1 LRVAMPHNR
10 SMETL
15 QQDPRLIAV
24 MARNRSADGT
34 FVYGVSSTRIF
45 CRPSCASRRPRFDR
59 ISFFA
64 NAQKAREAG
73 YRACQR
79 CQPESTESLGA
90 DMAQRVC
97 RYIDAVEDS
106 VPSLGELATHF
117 GFSPHHLAR
126 SFKAA
131 VGMTPKAYA
140 DLNRVE
146 RLKIRLRGGETVTD
160 ALYAA
165 GYGSSS
171 RLYERGN
178 ALLGM
183 TPSKYRHAGQGASID
198 FTIVPCRLGKV
209 LAAAT
214 SRGICAVNLGDSQA
228 VLERGLR
235 REYHA
240 AALRRNDAA
249 LRPIVKRI
257 IANIERGEQL
267 HGLALDIAATAFT
280 RSVWKAL
287 AEIPYGQTRT
297 YGDIAATLGR
307 PTAARAVA
315 RACASNRVALIIPC
329 HRAVPRSGGTGGYR
343 WGAARKRALLEL
355 ERKQA
360 VGERTTGQ
368 KS

>member
-1 LRVAMPHNR
+1 MRLAMPHNR
-10 SMETL
+10 PMETL
-15 QQDPRLIAV
+15 QQDPRLVAV
-24 MARNRSADGT
+24 MARDRSADGT
-34 FVYGVSSTRIF
+34 FVYGVSSTGIF

-64 NAQKAREAG
+64 NAEKAKEAG

-79 CQPESTESLGA
+79 CQPESSESLSA
-90 DMAQRVC
+90 NMVQRVC
-97 RYIDAVEDS
+97 RYIDAVEDRA
-106 VPSLGELATHF
+106 PSLGELARHF

-140 DLNRVE
+140 DLNRIE

-160 ALYAA
+160 ALYGA

-171 RLYERGN
+171 RLYERGS

-183 TPSKYRHAGQGASID
+183 TPNKYRRAGQGASID
-198 FTIVPCRLGKV
+198 FTIVDCRLGNV
-209 LAAAT
+209 LVAAT
-214 SRGICAVNLGDSQA
+214 SRGICAVNLGDSEA
-228 VLERGLR
+228 ALERGLR

-240 AALRRNDAA
+240 ALLQRNDAA

-257 IANIERGEQL
+257 VANIERGEQL
-267 HGLALDIAATAFT
+267 HGLALDVAATAFT
-280 RSVWKAL
+280 RSVWKVL
-287 AEIPYGQTRT
+287 ARIPYGQTRT
-297 YGDIAATLGR
+297 YGDIAATLGH
-307 PTAARAVA
+307 PNAARAVA

-343 WGAARKRALLEL
+343 WGAARKRSLLER
-355 ERKQA
+355 ERKQTD
-360 VGERTTGQ
+360 GHLTTGQ